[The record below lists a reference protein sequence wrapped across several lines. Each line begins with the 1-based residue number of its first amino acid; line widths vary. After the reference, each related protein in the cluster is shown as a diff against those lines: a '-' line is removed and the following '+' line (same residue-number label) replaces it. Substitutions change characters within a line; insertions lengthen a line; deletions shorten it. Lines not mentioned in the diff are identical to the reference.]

1 MDQWGREEQVREQH
15 PPHLPGCRIHS
26 PELPQGST
34 LFTLLLAVSPQ
45 GSGGGAIEGGGAPPP
60 QGSVLVGDV
69 GDATPHGSVEAVPHG
84 TDSPGADTMGGGE
97 GPPDPMA
104 VAAVAGAPH
113 GSTALSSIR
122 APCRNNRYPHVQYTH
137 AARFKAKKRRNRD
150 WSGSHVETAPPR
162 ASASPSCSPRWPSA
176 VSGHRLCA
184 AAPPAND
191 RDSLS
196 SRVT

>member
-1 MDQWGREEQVREQH
+1 MDQGSDEQGH
-15 PPHLPGCRIHS
+15 DGCIPPNLPGCRIHL

-97 GPPDPMA
+97 GPADPML
-104 VAAVAGAPH
+104 AAVAGAPH
-113 GSTALSSIR
+113 GSTALSSIK
-122 APCRNNRYPHVQYTH
+122 APCQNNRYQYSNRRSNVTS
-137 AARFKAKKRRNRD
+137 RLEVKKNQI
-150 WSGSHVETAPPR
+150 
-162 ASASPSCSPRWPSA
+162 
-176 VSGHRLCA
+176 
-184 AAPPAND
+184 
-191 RDSLS
+191 
-196 SRVT
+196 